1 MKSYA
6 LLALALVASM
16 GKLPGRKGSLRRRE
30 YVQPRQ
36 SRPHLDLNAVTL
48 GWTRHYRRALKASAA
63 TDGQQV
69 PSCFWSGRGQLI
81 AIAKFFRYHSRIES
95 SETQEIRTLFLFLDQ
110 PTVDS

>member
-36 SRPHLDLNAVTL
+36 SRPHLDLKAVTL
-48 GWTRHYRRALKASAA
+48 GVDPTLSKSTKSIGRNRWSTNTFMFLERPRAAHR
-63 TDGQQV
+63 DCQV
-69 PSCFWSGRGQLI
+69 FSLPL
-81 AIAKFFRYHSRIES
+81 AY
-95 SETQEIRTLFLFLDQ
+95 
-110 PTVDS
+110 